1 MKYED
6 VILLAR
12 SKMDEHGLLRWVL
25 KFKKSKSVA
34 GTCQRARWNLD
45 PKLSGGVITLSK
57 DFMEVFDEKEVMET
71 ILHEIAHALTPPG
84 FSPHGK
90 EWKAI
95 ARSIGSTGE
104 RCVPKTAPR
113 PKGKYRGVCP
123 NGHEYPAPVNRLTD
137 SRKYRQSCPK
147 CSNGYNPSYRFDWYE
162 GTTLV
167 HAQPKETLKASKI
180 VIAPVGTPL
189 HEMIKYSN
197 VAANSASSDV
207 RGQIAL
213 IKEVME
219 G

>member
-1 MKYED
+1 MDLKE
-6 VILLAR
+6 VSRIAR
-12 SKMDEHGLLRWVL
+12 SKMDEHKLHLWTL
-25 KFKKSKSVA
+25 KFKKSKSFA
-34 GTCQRARWNLD
+34 GQCQKHFWNEK
-45 PKLSGGVITLSK
+45 PERSYGVITLSSC
-57 DFMEVFDEKEVMET
+57 FMEVFDEKEVMET
-71 ILHEIAHALTPPG
+71 ILHEIAHALT
-84 FSPHGK
+84 SPVHRSHGK
-90 EWKAI
+90 EWRAKAL
-95 ARSIGSTGE
+95 SIGSTGE
-104 RCVPKTAPR
+104 RCVPKSAPR
-113 PKGKYRGVCP
+113 PEGKYRGVCP

-167 HAQPKETLKASKI
+167 HAQPKETLKASEI
-180 VIAPVGTPL
+180 VIAPMRTPL
-189 HEMIKYSN
+189 HEMIQYSN